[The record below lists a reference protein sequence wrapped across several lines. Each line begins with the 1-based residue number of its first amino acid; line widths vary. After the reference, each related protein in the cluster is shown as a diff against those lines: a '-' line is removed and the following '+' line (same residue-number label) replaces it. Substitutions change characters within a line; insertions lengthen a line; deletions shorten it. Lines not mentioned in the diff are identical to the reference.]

1 LYRLAVASGKRS
13 AIMLVMRYAVLIV
26 AIAAAPILAGAQSG
40 PRTPWGDPDL
50 QGIWP
55 SGQLINV
62 PFERPAEFGTRARLN
77 DAEFAERAA
86 ALQKQADVDAA
97 EFSTGG
103 GGAVTPPSHWLEGG
117 RPSRQ
122 ASLIVDPPDGRL
134 PPMTD
139 DGKRRAAAWPS
150 TNPSV
155 PYARAQDFNI
165 YDRCITRGVLG
176 SAFPNI
182 YSSGM
187 EIIQTPGMVVLR
199 YEMIHETRIIPLD
212 RRPHLAPAIRSY
224 MGDSRGRWE
233 GQTLIVETTNFN
245 GRTGS
250 LGRNGNGNPTSEAL
264 RLVERFTRRD
274 ADTLEYSVTVHD
286 PLTWTRPW
294 TVAFPLM
301 RDPGYMMYEYACHE
315 GNYAIAN
322 ILSAFR
328 AAERAETN
336 R

>member
-1 LYRLAVASGKRS
+1 MRALFIALSVAASSAV
-13 AIMLVMRYAVLIV
+13 VV
-26 AIAAAPILAGAQSG
+26 AQSM

-55 SGQLINV
+55 SGQLITV
-62 PFERPAEFGTRARLN
+62 PFERPAALGTRALLSDQEYAQRVAEVEQQAKE
-77 DAEFAERAA
+77 DAT
-86 ALQKQADVDAA
+86 

-103 GGAVTPPSHWLEGG
+103 GGSVTPPSHWLESG
-117 RPSRQ
+117 RASRQ

-139 DGKRRAAAWPS
+139 EGKRRAAAWPS
-150 TNPSV
+150 TNPAV

-165 YDRCITRGVLG
+165 YDRCVTRGVLG
-176 SAFPNI
+176 STFPNI
-182 YSSGM
+182 YSSGI
-187 EIIQTPGMVVLR
+187 EIHQAPGQVVLR

-212 RRPHLAPAIRSY
+212 GRPHVGSAIRSY
-224 MGDSRGRWE
+224 MGDARGRWE
-233 GQTLIVETTNFN
+233 GQTLVVESTNFN

-264 RLVERFTRRD
+264 KLVERFTRRD
-274 ADTLEYSVTVHD
+274 ANTLEYSVTVTD
-286 PLTWTRPW
+286 PSTWTRPW
-294 TVAFPLM
+294 TVSFSM
-301 RDPGYMMYEYACHE
+301 KRDAEYVMYEYACHE
-315 GNYAIAN
+315 GNYAIRN

-328 AAERAETN
+328 AAERTTTQ

>member
-1 LYRLAVASGKRS
+1 
-13 AIMLVMRYAVLIV
+13 MRAALITFVLIL
-26 AIAAAPILAGAQSG
+26 ASALTAAQTM

-62 PFERPAEFGTRARLN
+62 PFERPVELGTRALLT
-77 DAEFAERAA
+77 DAEYAQRIA
-86 ALQKQADVDAA
+86 ALERQAQADAA
-97 EFSTGG
+97 EFSTPGSGG
-103 GGAVTPPSHWLEGG
+103 VNPPSHWLESG
-117 RPSRQ
+117 RASRQ

-150 TNPSV
+150 TNPAV

-165 YDRCITRGVLG
+165 YDRCVTRGVLG
-176 SAFPNI
+176 STFPNI
-182 YSSGM
+182 YSSGV
-187 EIIQTPGMVVLR
+187 EIRQTPGLVVIS

-212 RRPHLAPAIRSY
+212 GRPHIGSAIRSY
-224 MGDSRGRWE
+224 MGDARGRWD
-233 GQTLIVETTNFN
+233 GQTLVVETTNFN

-274 ADTLEYSVTVHD
+274 AQTLEYSVTVTD
-286 PLTWTRPW
+286 PVTWTRPW
-294 TVAFPLM
+294 TVAFSLT
-301 RDPGYMMYEYACHE
+301 RDPDYVMYEYACHE
-315 GNYAIAN
+315 GNYAIRN

-328 AAERAETN
+328 AAERAGG

>member
-1 LYRLAVASGKRS
+1 MRS
-13 AIMLVMRYAVLIV
+13 ALVAAVVLSMPV
-26 AIAAAPILAGAQSG
+26 LLGAQG
-40 PRTPWGDPDL
+40 VPRTPWGDPDL

-55 SGQLINV
+55 SGQLITV
-62 PFERPAEFGTRARLN
+62 PFERPVALGTRALLSDQEYAQRVAELERQAKA
-77 DAEFAERAA
+77 DAT
-86 ALQKQADVDAA
+86 

-103 GGAVTPPSHWLEGG
+103 GGGVNPPSHWLESG
-117 RPSRQ
+117 RASRQ

-139 DGKRRAAAWPS
+139 EGKRRAAAWPS
-150 TNPSV
+150 TNPAV

-165 YDRCITRGVLG
+165 YDRCVTRGVLG
-176 SAFPNI
+176 STFPNI
-182 YSSGM
+182 YSSGI
-187 EIIQTPGMVVLR
+187 EIHQTPGQVVLR

-212 RRPHLAPAIRSY
+212 GRPHIGSAIRSY
-224 MGDSRGRWE
+224 MGDARGRWE
-233 GQTLIVETTNFN
+233 GQTLVVESTNFN

-274 ADTLEYSVTVHD
+274 VDTLEYSVTVTD
-286 PLTWTRPW
+286 LSTWTRPW
-294 TVAFPLM
+294 TVAFSLK
-301 RDPGYMMYEYACHE
+301 RDAEYVMYEYACHE
-315 GNYAIAN
+315 GNYAIRN

-328 AAERAETN
+328 AAERTAQ